1 MTDLTELTAYDEA
14 RYAGRCWAMLPDAL
28 LALDRLLAAGTVLQL
43 DDETTQA
50 AHEAARQRGVAKIN
64 SGSGGAV
71 AVVPLQGAITP
82 EGSFLQMLLGI
93 PGGLKKFT
101 SDFGEVMADPDVRGV
116 VLNVDSPGG
125 IVDQVPETAAMIR
138 QATKTKP
145 VVAVANPMAASA
157 AYWLASQG
165 TQVIGSTSSETGS
178 IGVYQLHRDLS
189 QAHAMAGIKPT
200 LISAGKYKVEGNP
213 FEPLSNE
220 AEKAIQQAVN
230 DYFEMFVK
238 DVAAGRNVAQT
249 AVRNGY
255 GEGRVLTAMRAQ
267 KAGLIDGV
275 ATLGEVVNSLA
286 SGKLPG
292 RQRKSLG
299 DTSWADD
306 YEFEVVADDE
316 MDVDVPEAA
325 KKDYSTEDKS
335 RILAALA

>member
-145 VVAVANPMAASA
+145 VVAVANLRAHRSSAPPPRRPARSASISFTGTSRRLMR
-157 AYWLASQG
+157 WPAS
-165 TQVIGSTSSETGS
+165 
-178 IGVYQLHRDLS
+178 S
-189 QAHAMAGIKPT
+189 QP
-200 LISAGKYKVEGNP
+200 
-213 FEPLSNE
+213 
-220 AEKAIQQAVN
+220 
-230 DYFEMFVK
+230 
-238 DVAAGRNVAQT
+238 
-249 AVRNGY
+249 
-255 GEGRVLTAMRAQ
+255 
-267 KAGLIDGV
+267 
-275 ATLGEVVNSLA
+275 
-286 SGKLPG
+286 
-292 RQRKSLG
+292 
-299 DTSWADD
+299 
-306 YEFEVVADDE
+306 
-316 MDVDVPEAA
+316 
-325 KKDYSTEDKS
+325 
-335 RILAALA
+335 